1 MRVNWGALGIS
12 IGLILLAASILG
24 MGLREER
31 TRSKIRRYEIKLI
44 RKIYLFLE
52 LPDRQKQ
59 AKLRIYAH

>member
-44 RKIYLFLE
+44 RKIYHIFRT
-52 LPDRQKQ
+52 PG
-59 AKLRIYAH
+59 